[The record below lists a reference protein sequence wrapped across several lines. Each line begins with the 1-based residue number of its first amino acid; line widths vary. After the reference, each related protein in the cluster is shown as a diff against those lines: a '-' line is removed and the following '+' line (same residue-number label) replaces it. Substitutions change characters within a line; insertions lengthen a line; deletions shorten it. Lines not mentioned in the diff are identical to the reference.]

1 MSPIDFQVTRS
12 KVKDKTA
19 GLLKHVGC
27 SLSPDPY
34 AGKLLNVVQWMP
46 LESRWPILMSRS
58 WSKSNC
64 WFLKQICLLNIS
76 WLLCWKVAKLG
87 IVNALW
93 FQLMFNSHGLRSCSN
108 CWSLNKCP
116 LNIFW
121 LPCLK
126 FPKHRTV
133 DATKKEMFP
142 IDFLVTLSKVKVK
155 LLIFEK
161 WLSAQYLKLYCLIV
175 SKFGTVVAHRK

>member
-34 AGKLLNVVQWMP
+34 AGKLLNVVQWIP

-64 WFLKQICLLNIS
+64 WFLKQICLLVIS
-76 WLLCWKVAKLG
+76 CLLCWKVAKLG
-87 IVNALW
+87 TMNALW
-93 FQLMFNSHGLRSCSN
+93 FQLMFNSQGQRSCSN
-108 CWSLNKCP
+108 KC
-116 LNIFW
+116 IFW

-133 DATKKEMFP
+133 DASKKEMFP
-142 IDFLVTLSKVKVK
+142 IDFSGHFVKGQGQTADLWKMVVRSISKTLLFNSYQ
-155 LLIFEK
+155 I
-161 WLSAQYLKLYCLIV
+161 WNSGCP
-175 SKFGTVVAHRK
+175 